1 MKKKIFSLIFCV
13 FCAVIVY
20 AQNGLWTDEGNYS
33 AEWFGSQYPSKEFHI
48 KNAEELA
55 ALASVINNG
64 YTFEDQKVVLDADI
78 DLSQHYWMP
87 TGMSAGNVSLARFSG
102 IFEGN
107 GHIIKGLK
115 IHIASKN
122 IADRIIYVGLFG
134 LVGHGIIQNLTI
146 DATSRITIISDKY
159 LSEKGIR
166 VGSFSGSCLDGSY
179 INCVNEAEITIEK
192 IAEYATAE
200 SISYIA
206 GGIVGDGSGKIENC
220 INKGNIKVEIYDN
233 NYADNLPVVC
243 GGIAG
248 TIDDT
253 EIISCTNF
261 GNITAISPSSGAYAG
276 GIFGDDRGTITD
288 CINWGDITAS
298 GDFVTVGG
306 ICSYGEGNFNNC
318 TNSGRISATS
328 VYEMN
333 VGGIV
338 GTYYWSTDG
347 LSYVS
352 MCRNCGE
359 IICKPTF
366 MMGVSIGGIAGFS
379 GNRILNCWNLGNIVV
394 NDSEDENRS
403 DWATADIGGIAGAME
418 NTVMNCYN
426 RGSVSAET
434 GLLECDV
441 TINAGGIAGNVYSGS
456 VGNSYNTGNVTAK
469 SPFQSYSGGITG
481 GTSNCFLSYYAED
494 IQISGKNLNEKGTPL
509 TSEQMKGNDYNLA
522 EILNDYAKVLTD
534 ANLWEYRADENDG
547 YPVLTNKPA
556 SVLKMTTIYERIYG
570 SNGKLV
576 IVSSKPGRCAVY
588 DIQGKLVCLLSV
600 AGGEN
605 HFDLPPGIYIIGAQR
620 VKL

>member
-122 IADRIIYVGLFG
+122 IANRIIYVGLFG

-159 LSEKGIR
+159 LSETGIR

-192 IAEYATAE
+192 TAEYATAE

-253 EIISCTNF
+253 EIIS
-261 GNITAISPSSGAYAG
+261 
-276 GIFGDDRGTITD
+276 
-288 CINWGDITAS
+288 
-298 GDFVTVGG
+298 
-306 ICSYGEGNFNNC
+306 
-318 TNSGRISATS
+318 
-328 VYEMN
+328 
-333 VGGIV
+333 
-338 GTYYWSTDG
+338 
-347 LSYVS
+347 
-352 MCRNCGE
+352 
-359 IICKPTF
+359 
-366 MMGVSIGGIAGFS
+366 
-379 GNRILNCWNLGNIVV
+379 
-394 NDSEDENRS
+394 
-403 DWATADIGGIAGAME
+403 
-418 NTVMNCYN
+418 
-426 RGSVSAET
+426 
-434 GLLECDV
+434 
-441 TINAGGIAGNVYSGS
+441 
-456 VGNSYNTGNVTAK
+456 
-469 SPFQSYSGGITG
+469 
-481 GTSNCFLSYYAED
+481 
-494 IQISGKNLNEKGTPL
+494 
-509 TSEQMKGNDYNLA
+509 
-522 EILNDYAKVLTD
+522 
-534 ANLWEYRADENDG
+534 
-547 YPVLTNKPA
+547 
-556 SVLKMTTIYERIYG
+556 
-570 SNGKLV
+570 
-576 IVSSKPGRCAVY
+576 
-588 DIQGKLVCLLSV
+588 
-600 AGGEN
+600 
-605 HFDLPPGIYIIGAQR
+605 
-620 VKL
+620 